1 MKQAKVESVMAEVRT
16 EVAESL
22 GLVIRYTNPDAILD
36 RYDELSEQKHLQDE
50 AKERKL
56 ACALVLAAREAGG
69 NAA

>member
-36 RYDELSEQKHLQDE
+36 RYDEMSEQKHLQ
-50 AKERKL
+50 KEQ
-56 ACALVLAAREAGG
+56 CI
-69 NAA
+69 